1 MTNQSSNYAIAFTVF
16 YILKRSH
23 YLLSTKKQIIY
34 RYCRQGNYR
43 LYKIPPPGRCTN
55 SLGWMPLL
63 KK

>member
-1 MTNQSSNYAIAFTVF
+1 MTNQSSNYVIAFTTF

-43 LYKIPPPGRCTN
+43 LY
-55 SLGWMPLL
+55 
-63 KK
+63 